1 MKKVLILAYDFPPYV
16 SVGGLRPYSWY
27 KYMYENEIYPII
39 ITRQWNNKNGNY
51 IDYISKSKSK
61 KTIFKKNKHGI
72 IIETP
77 YKPNLANKIL
87 LKYGPKK
94 YGLIRK
100 LISVFY
106 EIFQYI
112 FDIGPKINIYHEANN
127 YLNQNKVDL
136 IIATGEPFVL
146 FKYAS
151 KLSNNHNIPWIADYR
166 DPWTQDKNRG
176 DNFIRKFWDSFNE
189 RKFLKNATLII
200 TVSESFKNQIN
211 LNIKEKKFLI
221 ITNGYDSNAIQNV
234 QNIKQNSKNLSIG
247 FVGTIYK
254 WHPLESF
261 LVECDKFISKTKNV
275 KFEINF
281 YGINIE
287 NELVEIIK
295 SKYPKL
301 YKYIKIYPKL
311 QNEKIL
317 GELSKNNLLLL
328 FNYYSYMG
336 TKIYDYIALKRQILL
351 CYTDDKE
358 ANFLKNKFF
367 NIEDSSNIMLQEELL
382 NETESGIAIKNAN
395 DLQNNLSKLY
405 EEFLENKKIECKSKK
420 IEFYSRKI
428 QTKKLCLEI
437 HKII

>member
-1 MKKVLILAYDFPPYV
+1 MHLV
-16 SVGGLRPYSWY
+16 
-27 KYMYENEIYPII
+27 
-39 ITRQWNNKNGNY
+39 
-51 IDYISKSKSK
+51 SKS
-61 KTIFKKNKHGI
+61 FKDQIK
-72 IIETP
+72 
-77 YKPNLANKIL
+77 LKI
-87 LKYGPKK
+87 KG
-94 YGLIRK
+94 
-100 LISVFY
+100 
-106 EIFQYI
+106 
-112 FDIGPKINIYHEANN
+112 
-127 YLNQNKVDL
+127 
-136 IIATGEPFVL
+136 
-146 FKYAS
+146 
-151 KLSNNHNIPWIADYR
+151 
-166 DPWTQDKNRG
+166 
-176 DNFIRKFWDSFNE
+176 
-189 RKFLKNATLII
+189 
-200 TVSESFKNQIN
+200 
-211 LNIKEKKFLI
+211 KKFLI
-221 ITNGYDSNAIQNV
+221 ITNGYDSNAIQSV

-295 SKYPKL
+295 RKYLKL

-317 GELSKNNLLLL
+317 AELSKNNLLLL

-358 ANFLKNKFF
+358 ANILKNKFF
-367 NIEDSSNIMLQEELL
+367 NIEDNSNIMLQEELL

-405 EEFLENKKIECKSKK
+405 EEFLESKKIECKSKK

-428 QTKKLCLEI
+428 QTKKLCFEI